1 MGVYRPVGRIGL
13 LVERVLALRGLPM
26 GPKEMRIV
34 CLILMCVTAV
44 SVGACGQNAEGPKG
58 EPGPPGPA
66 GEQGPA
72 GLQGM
77 KGDPGPPG
85 PQGPVGERG
94 PVGLSGASAIRI
106 VRNPCNAA
114 SCVAECAE
122 DEIAISAW
130 CGPARNPTNF
140 PNERSAT
147 CRGRGADS
155 FKLRHSQP
163 NSRRGTYGSHSHA
176 RTALPA
182 IPP

>member
-1 MGVYRPVGRIGL
+1 MHVTDGFLRYVGL
-13 LVERVLALRGLPM
+13 QL

-44 SVGACGQNAEGPKG
+44 SVGACGQDAQGPKG
-58 EPGPPGPA
+58 ESGPP
-66 GEQGPA
+66 EPA

-85 PQGPVGERG
+85 SQGPVGERG
-94 PVGLSGASAIRI
+94 PAGPPGASAIRI

-122 DEIAISAW
+122 DEIAIFAW
-130 CGPARNPTNF
+130 CGAARNPTNF

-147 CRGRGADS
+147 CRGRGAANAS
-155 FKLRHSQP
+155 VVAVCAKTQ
-163 NSRRGTYGSHSHA
+163 GQ
-176 RTALPA
+176 
-182 IPP
+182 